1 MTTKHLL
8 KIKDLTQKIL
18 ELRNFIEYLE
28 KGNDLEKVF
37 LIFKSNQYE
46 LVLTNKDLLIKDLI
60 IVFKSHIEQYSS
72 ILEDELKHD
81 IEIIENPEKV

>member
-46 LVLTNKDLLIKDLI
+46 LDLTNKDLLIKDLV
-60 IVFKSHIEQYSS
+60 IVFKSHIDQYTS
-72 ILEDELKHD
+72 ILEDELRHD
-81 IEIIENPEKV
+81 IEIIENPESV